1 MDANN
6 EFDKLIKDKLAKGT
20 QQVPS
25 ELKAAIESRLVKEG
39 LIKKD
44 QVITGNGFSFPFLLL
59 QYLLFL
65 QAGIIM
71 STRLQLLSRDLQR
84 LNQMRFQCW
93 PVVQKYRIKDYG

>member
-39 LIKKD
+39 LIKK
-44 QVITGNGFSFPFLLL
+44 G
-59 QYLLFL
+59 
-65 QAGIIM
+65 
-71 STRLQLLSRDLQR
+71 
-84 LNQMRFQCW
+84 
-93 PVVQKYRIKDYG
+93 